1 MYMHFQCGQWVGKM
15 FDAAKDLVG
24 LPATFAGTEASDAL
38 LQLALDELDPGII
51 VLGEDYAVEF
61 INRAFHTMWA
71 LPWLRNRATYSFEG
85 LIDHGRRTGL
95 YLTESASL
103 QSYVR
108 QRKGRLRLTDGR
120 VLKFECKSLPGGRHL
135 MTFTDISDFVHTTDK
150 LRDLAAIDDLTNIP
164 NRRQFL
170 KELDI
175 EFRRTIREGRSFSV
189 LMFDADNF
197 KSINDRFGHSAG
209 DEVLRA
215 LASRARAIIRE
226 TDLLGRLGGEEFA
239 AVLKDVALP
248 AALETADRLRQEVA
262 ATPFTVAGGE
272 ISVTVSMGVATR
284 RPQDDNGTQLLR
296 LADEA
301 LLTAKVGGRNRVIAA
316 SGG

>member
-1 MYMHFQCGQWVGKM
+1 
-15 FDAAKDLVG
+15 
-24 LPATFAGTEASDAL
+24 
-38 LQLALDELDPGII
+38 
-51 VLGEDYAVEF
+51 
-61 INRAFHTMWA
+61 
-71 LPWLRNRATYSFEG
+71 
-85 LIDHGRRTGL
+85 
-95 YLTESASL
+95 
-103 QSYVR
+103 
-108 QRKGRLRLTDGR
+108 
-120 VLKFECKSLPGGRHL
+120 
-135 MTFTDISDFVHTTDK
+135 
-150 LRDLAAIDDLTNIP
+150 
-164 NRRQFL
+164 
-170 KELDI
+170 
-175 EFRRTIREGRSFSV
+175 
-189 LMFDADNF
+189 MFDADNF

-226 TDLLGRLGGEEFA
+226 TDLIGRLGGEEFA

-272 ISVTVSMGVATR
+272 ISVTVSVGVATR
-284 RPQDDNGTQLLR
+284 RPQDDNSTQLLR